1 MATWMHFCRTQQGKN
16 LDLKLMGGETPLV
29 ITKAMSGGKRVNA
42 SQLSTLTALPSEMQQ
57 LTLSDRLMDEDAAQM
72 TLPVLLT
79 NAGLSESYQMHT
91 LGIYAQ
97 DPDLGEILY
106 MVSQTDTEE
115 GEEIP
120 AEAQQPAFSIQWN
133 LCIKVSDAANV
144 TVEVPQAGVLTE
156 SVADLRYVKP
166 AHLTEA
172 LSEALADKAKK
183 PVTVLT
189 TLAASAWNQTDKTY
203 SFEADYPAAS
213 FDLSVEPDSTCT
225 EAQLDAWSGARIV
238 GSSAG
243 NVLKAYGDVPAVD
256 VPVIL
261 EVREK

>member
-42 SQLSTLTALPSEMQQ
+42 AQLSTLTALPSEMQQ

-166 AHLTEA
+166 DRGIERGAGGQGEKA
-172 LSEALADKAKK
+172 GDCADD
-183 PVTVLT
+183 PCRFRMESDRQNL
-189 TLAASAWNQTDKTY
+189 
-203 SFEADYPAAS
+203 
-213 FDLSVEPDSTCT
+213 
-225 EAQLDAWSGARIV
+225 
-238 GSSAG
+238 
-243 NVLKAYGDVPAVD
+243 
-256 VPVIL
+256 
-261 EVREK
+261 

>member
-16 LDLKLMGGETPLV
+16 LDLKLMGGETPLT
-29 ITKAMSGGKRVNA
+29 ITKAMSGGERVSA
-42 SQLSTLTALPSEMQQ
+42 AQLTALTALPSPKQQ
-57 LTLSDRLMDEDAAQM
+57 LTLSDRLMDESIAQM
-72 TLPVLLT
+72 TLPILLT
-79 NAGLSESYQMHT
+79 NAGLSESYRMYT

-106 MVSQTDTEE
+106 MVSQTETEE

-120 AEAQQPAFSIQWN
+120 AETQQPAFSVQWN
-133 LCIKVSDAANV
+133 LCIKVSDAENI

-156 SVADLRYVKP
+156 AVADRRYAK
-166 AHLTEA
+166 LIDMET
-172 LSEALADKAKK
+172 LSEALADKAEK
-183 PVTVLT
+183 PTTVLT
-189 TLAASAWNQTDKTY
+189 TLAASAWNQEDKTY
-203 SFEADYPAAS
+203 SFETEYPAES

-261 EVREK
+261 GVREK